1 MEPDKIERIERLF
14 RRRYRI
20 KKAVNLAVS
29 ALIVVLGITSLVFIW
44 NCDRDGVMTFR
55 WMTVDGTLFT
65 TAIAAFYIAAG
76 IIEMVFYTEL
86 TNRGV
91 YYVRLASAVAESLI
105 LIVVLLSRLPFSPD
119 KMHIYRY
126 DMFNMHLLIPVLTVL
141 SFILNDSPIGK
152 LSFRQKMQGML
163 FVMLYAAVILT
174 LIVTGIIPYEQIP
187 YYFLDVEH
195 MPVTVSVGWFVFIFV
210 LSYLLS
216 LFLSG
221 LNRRLSW
228 VWFRN
233 VARDRCLNDTGIGN
247 IG

>member
-1 MEPDKIERIERLF
+1 MEPDKIDRIERMF

-29 ALIVVLGITSLVFIW
+29 AVIVVLGITSLVFIW
-44 NCDRDGVMTFR
+44 NCDGDGIMTFR
-55 WMTVDGTLFT
+55 WMTVDGTVFT
-65 TAIAAFYIAAG
+65 TAIALFYIIIG
-76 IIEMVFYTEL
+76 ILEMVFYTEL
-86 TNRGV
+86 TSRAV

-152 LSFRQKMQGML
+152 LTVRQKLHGMW

-174 LIVTGIIPYEQIP
+174 LVLTGVIPYDQIP

-195 MPVTVSVGWFVFIFV
+195 MPATVSVGWFVFIFV

-216 LFLSG
+216 QCLSG

-228 VWFRN
+228 AWFRN
-233 VARDRCLNDTGIGN
+233 VARDRHPNETGVENRG
-247 IG
+247 